1 MKMNANKELYFNLM
15 LFEGGA
21 YNKLK
26 EDSGLFT
33 VIASYIAAKDEY
45 NININELVNNN
56 TTINEN
62 NVAILTKLFTNGN
75 IDYIINSDI
84 NRKDID
90 NFLKTNLDY
99 SDPWEDAYEFMNMYK
114 GTEDEITYT
123 EVMNTILND
132 SRLKEYNPDTYA
144 KEILNNTRQIK
155 SEANLE
161 EMVCNDIASIL
172 EKYDPLTF
180 ARDRVDFKNICN
192 FLIDLYIKT
201 LLTLNTCLVSIQE
214 DKGSHK
220 RKHTSIVSVVLGYE
234 DGEFDSDIISRLFEG
249 NLVVDNVCKEVN
261 MMSIFKAVEY
271 FYTRVLDTLINNGN
285 ILTNLSY
292 HANTI
297 ILSKENQERAMN
309 TVDYIKAKYPVTL
322 VTNNLKTRDIKTKKV
337 ERKKKPK
344 QNHKKK

>member
-1 MKMNANKELYFNLM
+1 
-15 LFEGGA
+15 
-21 YNKLK
+21 
-26 EDSGLFT
+26 
-33 VIASYIAAKDEY
+33 
-45 NININELVNNN
+45 
-56 TTINEN
+56 
-62 NVAILTKLFTNGN
+62 
-75 IDYIINSDI
+75 
-84 NRKDID
+84 
-90 NFLKTNLDY
+90 
-99 SDPWEDAYEFMNMYK
+99 MYR

-180 ARDRVDFKNICN
+180 ARDRVCN

-234 DGEFDSDIISRLFEG
+234 EGEFDSDIISRLFEG
-249 NLVVDNVCKEVN
+249 NLVVDNVNKELD